1 MSASDDVCLE
11 HVVRDN
17 VRVLINA
24 FNKQATY
31 TDDMAN
37 ITLGINRLLFGLT
50 VYLSLYERDPQMRC
64 LELSCRDTSQ
74 SQGFPNT

>member
-1 MSASDDVCLE
+1 MSASDDVYLE

-50 VYLSLYERDPQMRC
+50 VCLSLYEHDP
-64 LELSCRDTSQ
+64 
-74 SQGFPNT
+74 